1 MEPFAGILIG
11 AGFIGLIYLIRRRM
25 LFRKR
30 RSIDT
35 SKDIE
40 LTDKS
45 NSMSLDTSKDIELT
59 DKSKS
64 GDSVSNNNT
73 INDNVNKII
82 NVNKT
87 INESDTA
94 VKEIIDN
101 LISDVVNTSCTKL
114 YNISTKSDSSSDDE
128 LKQEYDIVT
137 KREIT

>member
-11 AGFIGLIYLIRRRM
+11 AGIIGLIYLIRRRM
-25 LFRKR
+25 LCRKR
-30 RSIDT
+30 RCIDT

-59 DKSKS
+59 DKTKS
-64 GDSVSNNNT
+64 GDSVSNSETVSNS
-73 INDNVNKII
+73 DN
-82 NVNKT
+82 
-87 INESDTA
+87 INESETVNDGDTT

-114 YNISTKSDSSSDDE
+114 YNISTKSESSSDDE